1 MKAKPLSIMKLKL
14 SVCSAVV
21 AMAGGLLTGPEL
33 QAAVLFEDN
42 FDGPQ
47 YNYGFVVGPGAL
59 THGIWL
65 VNNLND
71 GVYSGVPDARTNV
84 TIDQFLS
91 PDRSLALNVAGPT
104 DQAQV
109 IGLLS
114 ADGLTRTQ
122 TTDAI
127 NIRFA
132 FNRSSMLSTDGPTV
146 FAVRDNLEQNM
157 SVVNIGVDGGIDV
170 LFGSGLQKLGSIT
183 SDTWYYLSVEMPANP
198 GMSIEYKVSL
208 FGADGVTL
216 LDSVT
221 GSSAGSAGASYN
233 YFSIYNSGQVDP
245 LTTYIDNVSVQ
256 TVPEPSTIGM
266 AVAGVVGGVLLAL
279 RKK

>member
-1 MKAKPLSIMKLKL
+1 MKLKL
-14 SVCSAVV
+14 SVCSVV
-21 AMAGGLLTGPEL
+21 VTMTGGLLVGSEL
-33 QAAVLFEDN
+33 QAAALFEDN

-47 YNYGFVVGPGAL
+47 YSYGFVLAPGTL

-71 GVYSGVPDARTNV
+71 GIYSGVPDERTNV
-84 TIDQFLS
+84 TVDQSLS

-114 ADGLTRTQ
+114 ANGLTRSQ
-122 TTDAI
+122 TTDAV

-146 FAVRDNLEQNM
+146 FTVRDNLEQNM
-157 SVVNIGVDGGIDV
+157 SVVSIGVNGRIDV
-170 LFGSGLQKLGSIT
+170 LFGSCTQELSPIT
-183 SDTWYYLSVEMPANP
+183 SDTWYYLNVEMSANP
-198 GMSIEYKVSL
+198 GTSIEYKVSL

-245 LTTYIDNVSVQ
+245 LTTYIDSVSVQ

-266 AVAGVVGGVLLAL
+266 AVAGVVEGVLLAR